1 MLSGG
6 KLGTGFFFKYKIKEE
21 DKYFLM
27 TNNHVLDSNSI
38 GNNNYVSI
46 TYKNKEE
53 TIGLNKR
60 IKGTNEE
67 LDYTIIEILK
77 EDEIFKK
84 IKNYFE
90 IDIYI
95 MNNESQN
102 NYLNQDI
109 CIVQYPDGRDF
120 LLFKGEF
127 NILMIIKLNI

>member
-1 MLSGG
+1 M
-6 KLGTGFFFKYKIKEE
+6 
-21 DKYFLM
+21 
-27 TNNHVLDSNSI
+27 
-38 GNNNYVSI
+38 
-46 TYKNKEE
+46 
-53 TIGLNKR
+53 
-60 IKGTNEE
+60 
-67 LDYTIIEILK
+67 DYTIIEILK

>member
-1 MLSGG
+1 M
-6 KLGTGFFFKYKIKEE
+6 
-21 DKYFLM
+21 
-27 TNNHVLDSNSI
+27 
-38 GNNNYVSI
+38 
-46 TYKNKEE
+46 
-53 TIGLNKR
+53 
-60 IKGTNEE
+60 KGTNEE

-109 CIVQYPDGRDF
+109 CIVQYTDGRDF

>member
-1 MLSGG
+1 M
-6 KLGTGFFFKYKIKEE
+6 
-21 DKYFLM
+21 
-27 TNNHVLDSNSI
+27 
-38 GNNNYVSI
+38 
-46 TYKNKEE
+46 
-53 TIGLNKR
+53 
-60 IKGTNEE
+60 KGTNEE

-109 CIVQYPDGRDF
+109 CIVQYPDGIQLSF
-120 LLFKGEF
+120 AQGGIVLI
-127 NILMIIKLNI
+127 ILKLNI

>member
-1 MLSGG
+1 M
-6 KLGTGFFFKYKIKEE
+6 
-21 DKYFLM
+21 
-27 TNNHVLDSNSI
+27 
-38 GNNNYVSI
+38 
-46 TYKNKEE
+46 
-53 TIGLNKR
+53 
-60 IKGTNEE
+60 KGTNEE